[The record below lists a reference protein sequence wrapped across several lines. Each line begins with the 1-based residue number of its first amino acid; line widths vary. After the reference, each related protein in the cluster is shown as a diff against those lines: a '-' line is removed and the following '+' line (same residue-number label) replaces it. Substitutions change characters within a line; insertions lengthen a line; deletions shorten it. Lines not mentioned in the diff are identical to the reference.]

1 MDKIREWTEIGKMM
15 EALKKNAPKKSFLMD
30 EVDMTIYEEVKDL
43 YFRNILNINDYV
55 KVDLSLKEDVYVN
68 LMSQADEREIPFDEI
83 INKAL
88 DQVIEKASGHAG
100 YPQYEYR
107 YLKLGDYMEE
117 GDEYCEH
124 GKEEEG
130 YLPVHIHHLKQRN
143 IFTNSSCAVR
153 RKIKKE
159 ELQYRLLNYCEKVEE
174 GDEWL
179 SIPDNTWYK
188 TVWPF
193 PPVYQIDRTAIYRR
207 LMK

>member
-1 MDKIREWTEIGKMM
+1 MDKTREWIEIGKMM
-15 EALKKNAPKKSFLMD
+15 EALKEHAPKKSFLMD

-107 YLKLGDYMEE
+107 YLEIGEYMEE
-117 GDEYCEH
+117 GDEFSENDSEWMPVNIFPQ
-124 GKEEEG
+124 KE
-130 YLPVHIHHLKQRN
+130 RN
-143 IFTNSSCAVR
+143 IFTNGNSIVR
-153 RKIKKE
+153 RKIKE
-159 ELQYRLLNYCEKVEE
+159 PQYRLLNYREKVEE

-179 SIPDNTWYK
+179 NTCSHEWIK
-188 TVWPF
+188 TIWPF
-193 PPVYQIDRTAIYRR
+193 PPVYQIDRSATYRR
-207 LMK
+207 KI